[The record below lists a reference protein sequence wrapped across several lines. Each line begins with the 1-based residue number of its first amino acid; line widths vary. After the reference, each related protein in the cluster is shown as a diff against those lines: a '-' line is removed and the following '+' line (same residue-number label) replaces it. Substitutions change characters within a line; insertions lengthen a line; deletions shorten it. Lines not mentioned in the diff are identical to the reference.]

1 MNLILISKTHL
12 RSAAR
17 IKSVFCKNGGAF
29 IKVGQHVG
37 SLDYLLPAEY
47 VQTMKELHNKAP
59 ESDVKDLFKTIEED
73 LKKKVFKL
81 YTTYSEHVPVP
92 YLYQTLESN
101 FSKTIR

>member
-1 MNLILISKTHL
+1 MKTHL
-12 RSAAR
+12 RSAIR

-59 ESDVKDLFKTIEED
+59 ESDVKDLFKTIEDD
-73 LKKKVFKL
+73 LKKKVLKFRIISLSMNKTFKIARGNI
-81 YTTYSEHVPVP
+81 PR
-92 YLYQTLESN
+92 N
-101 FSKTIR
+101 